1 MLLKILKI
9 NERER
14 KNIRKGEESTLIDGF
29 FSFVL
34 PFAYGIS
41 LLCCGATVPSQ
52 FFVTCLRELTLA
64 GSGFEF
70 PKSAKECGSRAIC
83 SVPGLL

>member
-70 PKSAKECGSRAIC
+70 PKSAKECGSGAIC

>member
-52 FFVTCLRELTLA
+52 FFELTLA

-70 PKSAKECGSRAIC
+70 PKSAKECGSGAIC